1 MCDLIL
7 IRQNRCIQLQSM
19 PSKNIIQGFIKN
31 VRFPYGHLPI
41 VDVDKHHDGNPSN
54 LSYIS
59 NGSLTTLGYLIVAS
73 AFRLTQCVR
82 LATHLSL
89 TAVKFFTW
97 ALVWKQMIGLPSD
110 SQQIKIASAF
120 PYGIRVLPTS

>member
-31 VRFPYGHLPI
+31 VRFPYGQLPI

-54 LSYIS
+54 LSYTS

-82 LATHLSL
+82 LATHLGAGVETDDRTAFRL
-89 TAVKFFTW
+89 TTDKNCVR
-97 ALVWKQMIGLPSD
+97 V
-110 SQQIKIASAF
+110 